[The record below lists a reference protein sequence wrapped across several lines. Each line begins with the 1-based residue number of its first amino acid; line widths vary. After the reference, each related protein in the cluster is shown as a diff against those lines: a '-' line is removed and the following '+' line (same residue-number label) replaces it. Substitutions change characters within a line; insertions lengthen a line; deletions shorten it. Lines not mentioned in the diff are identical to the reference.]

1 MNVFSYTPILL
12 VSLSKRILMESAK
25 ISIGS
30 VTAEMISQ
38 PTLHLRSLNVEQCFC
53 ACSVLTNKW
62 GFSSYLINGHT
73 LESPLVSISV
83 FHMTRLAVSCNSC
96 ISFFFLYFVNST
108 TFVRCN
114 KFPFNQTKDV
124 LR

>member
-1 MNVFSYTPILL
+1 
-12 VSLSKRILMESAK
+12 MESAK

-38 PTLHLRSLNVEQCFC
+38 PILHLHSLNVEPCFC

-73 LESPLVSISV
+73 LESPLVSISM
-83 FHMTRLAVSCNSC
+83 FHMARLVVSCNSC
-96 ISFFFLYFVNST
+96 ISFFLYFVNST
-108 TFVRCN
+108 MFVN
-114 KFPFNQTKDV
+114 GAVSFLSTK
-124 LR
+124 LKMC